1 MSNAVTR
8 LISLVMALVL
18 MTPVVLLAQ
27 QTNNPILELIQQLS
41 RLETELR
48 QVRGELEHL
57 AYENQRLTT
66 RQNELFLDLDQRLQ
80 VIEKADQPPSAN
92 PLVIGSV
99 LPPGQQLNQPS
110 TVVLPGQAPG
120 SAPPASLPVNQ
131 PFTVA
136 PSSQPLNQPP
146 TVIPSSQPPVATS
159 PNLPLNQPPTVALVG
174 QPPAAGII
182 PTDPVDPEKEKAD
195 YKQAFDLLKLGK
207 YQEAVAAYKIF
218 LQRYP
223 NGKYAGNAQYW
234 LGEAWYVMRQYL
246 KALAAFQKVLTDYP
260 QSKAPDAMLKIA
272 YVLGELGRL
281 EEAKA
286 TLAELKTKYPNT
298 TPAQLA
304 DNRLRQMQWENR

>member
-27 QTNNPILELIQQLS
+27 QTNNPMLELIQQLS

-57 AYENQRLTT
+57 AYANQRLTT

-120 SAPPASLPVNQ
+120 SAPPAGLPVNQ

-136 PSSQPLNQPP
+136 PSSQPP
-146 TVIPSSQPPVATS
+146 TVAPSSQPPS
-159 PNLPLNQPPTVALVG
+159 QPPTVALVG
-174 QPPAAGII
+174 QPPVAISPGPTPAAGII